1 MGSKRTQDFLLVLS
15 GLSKVANASVKELPS
30 LEKAI
35 PGSSLAKL
43 LASTKIDPPSIEP
56 DLLAKRSALILEN
69 SAVMTQSLAQ
79 ASVNQAIKNMG
90 FVQVQRHGYETVQH
104 QVRSSKDLA
113 VVGEERTDEDFH
125 SDDELPILEPNP
137 SVTSLVCTLVEL
149 YLITLTKYVYFGIN
163 WGLSKS
169 SSKTGI

>member
-1 MGSKRTQDFLLVLS
+1 M
-15 GLSKVANASVKELPS
+15 
-30 LEKAI
+30 
-35 PGSSLAKL
+35 
-43 LASTKIDPPSIEP
+43 
-56 DLLAKRSALILEN
+56 EN

-137 SVTSLVCTLVEL
+137 SVTSLVCNMICDYFTFVS
-149 YLITLTKYVYFGIN
+149 KYI
-163 WGLSKS
+163 
-169 SSKTGI
+169 

>member
-1 MGSKRTQDFLLVLS
+1 M
-15 GLSKVANASVKELPS
+15 
-30 LEKAI
+30 
-35 PGSSLAKL
+35 

-90 FVQVQRHGYETVQH
+90 FVQVQRHGYETAQH
-104 QVRSSKDLA
+104 QVRRSSKDLA
-113 VVGEERTDEDFH
+113 VVGEERNEEDFL

-137 SVTSLVCTLVEL
+137 SVTSLVCTFE
-149 YLITLTKYVYFGIN
+149 ITFN
-163 WGLSKS
+163 FRPLSDNTNK
-169 SSKTGI
+169 ICLFRD

>member
-43 LASTKIDPPSIEP
+43 LASSKIDPPSIEP

-90 FVQVQRHGYETVQH
+90 FVQVQRHGYETAQH
-104 QVRSSKDLA
+104 QVRRSSKDLA

-137 SVTSLVCTLVEL
+137 SVTSLVCT
-149 YLITLTKYVYFGIN
+149 Y
-163 WGLSKS
+163 
-169 SSKTGI
+169 

>member
-1 MGSKRTQDFLLVLS
+1 M
-15 GLSKVANASVKELPS
+15 
-30 LEKAI
+30 
-35 PGSSLAKL
+35 

-90 FVQVQRHGYETVQH
+90 FVQVQRHGYETAQH
-104 QVRSSKDLA
+104 QVRRSSKDLA
-113 VVGEERTDEDFH
+113 VVGEERNEEDFL

-137 SVTSLVCTLVEL
+137 SITSLVCTFE
-149 YLITLTKYVYFGIN
+149 ISFNFTP
-163 WGLSKS
+163 LSDNTNK
-169 SSKTGI
+169 ICLFRD